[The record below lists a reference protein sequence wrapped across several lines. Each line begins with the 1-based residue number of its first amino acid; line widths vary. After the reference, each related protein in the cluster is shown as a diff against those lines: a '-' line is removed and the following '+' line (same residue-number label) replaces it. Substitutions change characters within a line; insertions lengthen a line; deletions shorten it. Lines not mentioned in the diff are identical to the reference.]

1 MSQTAFSFLAQR
13 SIESNADPGVS
24 IGIYAALLSSF
35 GMLERLE
42 HLLDAPFD
50 KRGLAQER
58 AQLPQ
63 RIHASPTMA
72 SDPDAL
78 KKMGL
83 S

>member
-1 MSQTAFSFLAQR
+1 MSPELLPSSARTSKTHGA
-13 SIESNADPGVS
+13 
-24 IGIYAALLSSF
+24 IYAALLSSF

-58 AQLPQ
+58 ARLPQ
-63 RIHASPTMA
+63 RIHASPTIA